1 MPIVGR
7 NYEKVV
13 RKAESLNIYW
23 MLGLASIEFLLQW
36 EDKSVYLEV
45 LREGFFSNL
54 ASNLDELHQSTSN
67 LWVIF
72 PDFWLPPL
80 ISRVHK
86 TTTFG

>member
-36 EDKSVYLEV
+36 EDKSVYLE
-45 LREGFFSNL
+45 GFCEKFFL
-54 ASNLDELHQSTSN
+54 KPG
-67 LWVIF
+67 I
-72 PDFWLPPL
+72 
-80 ISRVHK
+80 K
-86 TTTFG
+86 FG